1 MNKNIYKYYLS
12 LGDWFITKIYW
23 RNKLELNNLINSLN
37 LIKKAIKNSE
47 LELEELRKYVIIN
60 KETRKTSKKLIEEI
74 KTLKKKEKKY
84 SSMITKEKEK
94 KLKSLKKFRGSEI
107 DENLYNEGFMVNIII
122 FEFF

>member
-1 MNKNIYKYYLS
+1 M
-12 LGDWFITKIYW
+12 
-23 RNKLELNNLINSLN
+23 
-37 LIKKAIKNSE
+37 
-47 LELEELRKYVIIN
+47 ELEELRKYVIIN